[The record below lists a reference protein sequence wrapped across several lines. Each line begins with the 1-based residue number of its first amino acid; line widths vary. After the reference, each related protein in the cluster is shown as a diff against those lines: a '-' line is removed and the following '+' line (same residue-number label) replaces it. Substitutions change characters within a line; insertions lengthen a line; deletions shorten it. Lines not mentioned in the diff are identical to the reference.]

1 MHAQLH
7 ARGRPRAA
15 LFALG
20 QESQSVGD
28 WVWVRQHNTWLGR
41 LPTGTLRNGVQAYTV
56 ARFPQ
61 VQHGQLVRA
70 AEDLQLLV
78 AVCQDK
84 SLHLE
89 SVTYLLLM
97 AQVST
102 RPPPRPRPS
111 SCCAR
116 APETALRDDAIL
128 WRALVRF
135 ISWAGVRSPH
145 SNWCSPACRF
155 V

>member
-1 MHAQLH
+1 M
-7 ARGRPRAA
+7 
-15 LFALG
+15 
-20 QESQSVGD
+20 
-28 WVWVRQHNTWLGR
+28 
-41 LPTGTLRNGVQAYTV
+41 QAYTV

-102 RPPPRPRPS
+102 QPRLAAAASLLLRTA
-111 SCCAR
+111 AR
-116 APETALRDDAIL
+116 DRYAR
-128 WRALVRF
+128 
-135 ISWAGVRSPH
+135 
-145 SNWCSPACRF
+145 
-155 V
+155 

>member
-20 QESQSVGD
+20 QESQSVGN
-28 WVWVRQHNTWLGR
+28 WAWVRQHNTWLGR
-41 LPTGTLRNGVQAYTV
+41 LPTGPVAERRVQAYPV

-102 RPPPRPRPS
+102 QPRLAAAASLLLLRTT
-111 SCCAR
+111 AR
-116 APETALRDDAIL
+116 D
-128 WRALVRF
+128 RF
-135 ISWAGVRSPH
+135 AR
-145 SNWCSPACRF
+145 
-155 V
+155 